1 MENNIPKLIGCRKSS
16 TKREIYSDKHLN
28 TYTQKKG
35 SFQINNL
42 EVYLKELGK
51 KTAKPK
57 VSRRKEITKIR
68 VELNE
73 MGTRKTIG
81 KKSTKLSCFFEK
93 INESGKCLASITKKK
108 KEILK

>member
-51 KTAKPK
+51 KTANPK
-57 VSRRKEITKIR
+57 VRRRKEITKIR

-73 MGTRKTIG
+73 METRKTIG
-81 KKSTKLSCFFEK
+81 K
-93 INESGKCLASITKKK
+93 NQQN
-108 KEILK
+108 